1 MMRRMENAAAIVPRL
16 ETARLVL
23 RALERTDFDAYAA
36 HMADAEATQYMSGI
50 VDRRMAW
57 RTFSALS
64 GTWLF
69 DGAGW
74 WGIEVKATRQL
85 VGIVG
90 AFFREGLMDKGR
102 PGDVELGWS
111 IFRTEWRKGYASE
124 AAREALRFAFEHHR
138 APRAVA
144 HIDAPNAASI
154 GVSRA
159 IGMSYIGDVDFY
171 GHASTLHAV
180 ERGAGA

>member
-1 MMRRMENAAAIVPRL
+1 MRRMVNADAIVPRL
-16 ETARLVL
+16 ETERLVL
-23 RALERTDFDAYAA
+23 RALRRTDFEAYAE
-36 HMADAEATQYMSGI
+36 HMADPEATQHMSGI

-64 GTWLF
+64 GTWVY

-74 WGIEVKATRQL
+74 WAIEVKATQEL

-102 PGDVELGWS
+102 PGDLELGWS
-111 IFRTEWRKGYASE
+111 IFRAQWRKGYASE
-124 AAREALRFAFEHHR
+124 AAKEALRFAFERHR
-138 APRAVA
+138 PPRAVA

-159 IGMSYIGDVDFY
+159 IGMTFVGEVDFY

-180 ERGAGA
+180 ERAPSA